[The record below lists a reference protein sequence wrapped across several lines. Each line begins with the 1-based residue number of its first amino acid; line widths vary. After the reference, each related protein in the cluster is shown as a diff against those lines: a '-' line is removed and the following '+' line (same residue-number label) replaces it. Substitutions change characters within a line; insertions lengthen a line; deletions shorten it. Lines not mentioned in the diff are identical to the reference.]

1 MAMTKETRMGHI
13 MNLVSIAS
21 ADGDITE
28 NEQEFIYSVA
38 QDLELTDEEFIQC
51 LQKWQDTAEEDL
63 KIGTPRTIED
73 RFTFIKNMVMLMM
86 LDGEISESERQFI
99 ASVADKWGL
108 DGEESVDDII
118 TIVMAELSGIDLSEL
133 ED

>member
-1 MAMTKETRMGHI
+1 